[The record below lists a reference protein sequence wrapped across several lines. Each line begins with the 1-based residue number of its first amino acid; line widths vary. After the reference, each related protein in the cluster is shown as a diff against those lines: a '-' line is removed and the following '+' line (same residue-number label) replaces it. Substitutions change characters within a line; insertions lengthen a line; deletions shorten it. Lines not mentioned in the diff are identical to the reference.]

1 MTYDKNGKQVKVGT
15 KIKLLRISESLL
27 SKLPDD
33 EVIEIKSMIG
43 GIFEIHEID
52 ESGGA
57 WIEASFDHGKELIS
71 SHSLN
76 LNSDEIEV
84 VD

>member
-1 MTYDKNGKQVKVGT
+1 MIYDINGKQVKVGT

-27 SKLPDD
+27 SKLPHD
-33 EVIEIKSMIG
+33 EIVELKAMVG
-43 GIFEIHEID
+43 GIYEVYEID

-57 WIEASFDHGKELIS
+57 WIEGSFDHGKGRIS

-76 LNSDEIEV
+76 LNSNEMEV
-84 VD
+84 AD